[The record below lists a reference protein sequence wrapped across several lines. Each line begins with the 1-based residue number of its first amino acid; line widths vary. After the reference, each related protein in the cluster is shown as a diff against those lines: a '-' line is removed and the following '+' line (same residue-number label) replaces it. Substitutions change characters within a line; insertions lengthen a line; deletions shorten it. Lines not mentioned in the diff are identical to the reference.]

1 MAKTKK
7 TTRNQEIQNMS
18 AEEIQRHI
26 QEGTNRLQ
34 KMKFSHAIT
43 PIENPMGIRTL
54 RRDLAKLK
62 TAMSNKTQGA

>member
-7 TTRNQEIQNMS
+7 TTRNQEIHNMS

-34 KMKFSHAIT
+34 RMKFSHAIT
-43 PIENPMGIRTL
+43 PVENPMAIRTQ

-62 TAMSNKTQGA
+62 TEARRKTLGA